1 MSRFPASLTLC
12 FPTCNNTILT
22 ASSEDQTDVR
32 PKEHRKEA
40 GADACCGQRV
50 PPQHELTEFWKS
62 ARQALGLVLLFI
74 KLRSPERFSSWFKVI
89 KLVKGDTSSIKACP
103 ASQVTLMIT
112 ERRDLGSA
120 NDWLEG
126 SLAASEPG
134 IPNSSGPQT
143 LPG

>member
-1 MSRFPASLTLC
+1 MSRFPVSLTLC

-32 PKEHRKEA
+32 PKEQRKEA

-50 PPQHELTEFWKS
+50 PSQHE
-62 ARQALGLVLLFI
+62 QALGLVFLFI
-74 KLRSPERFSSWFKVI
+74 KLRSSERFSIWFKVI
-89 KLVKGDTSSIKACP
+89 KLVKGSTSSINACP
-103 ASQVTLMIT
+103 VSQVTLMIT
-112 ERRDLGSA
+112 ERRNLGSA